1 MEIGT
6 EMSTESQSKE
16 PLGWPELKDLKGKAL
31 KVLET
36 ALDEGTPRDQMQ
48 AAAMVKGMD
57 DSNIKVE
64 ELRDKQARLDA
75 GQPTEI
81 SDQATLGTAVADLAD
96 RLGSI
101 LGHGAGAD
109 QTTVRV
115 VESREA
121 AVQELPDRTEPSDA
135 DD

>member
-1 MEIGT
+1 MEVI
-6 EMSTESQSKE
+6 E
-16 PLGWPELKDLKGKAL
+16 KAL
-31 KVLET
+31 V
-36 ALDEGTPRDQMQ
+36 DGTPRDKLQ
-48 AAAMVKGMD
+48 AASMVKSMD
-57 DSNIKVE
+57 DANIKVAE
-64 ELRDKQARLDA
+64 FRDRQERLDS

>member
-36 ALDEGTPRDQMQ
+36 ALDDGTPRDQMQ

-75 GQPTEI
+75 GQPTQI
-81 SDQATLGTAVADLAD
+81 TDIGSLG
-96 RLGSI
+96 
-101 LGHGAGAD
+101 
-109 QTTVRV
+109 
-115 VESREA
+115 EA
-121 AVQELPDRTEPSDA
+121 AASLAMQLEELTRPKAIGIVEPKRIEQDNNDLCA
-135 DD
+135 D